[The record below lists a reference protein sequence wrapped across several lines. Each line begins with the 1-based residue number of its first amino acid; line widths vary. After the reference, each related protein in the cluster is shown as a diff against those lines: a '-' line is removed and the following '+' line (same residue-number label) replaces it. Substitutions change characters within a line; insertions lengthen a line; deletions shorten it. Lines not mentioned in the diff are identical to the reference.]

1 MRILETTW
9 GPIVAAV
16 VLAASAVGL
25 FLWAISAWGGGF

>member
-16 VLAASAVGL
+16 MLAAVAVAI
-25 FLWAISAWGGGF
+25 FLWTISAWGGGF